1 MRVENGNIGGV
12 GGSGSSGSVRSIGMD
27 PRIQPADGDDG
38 SADTVKLSSASN
50 LVALAKN
57 VSSSDRQSKIASLA
71 TQVRSGTYQ
80 VNPGD
85 VSQAMINQL
94 R

>member
-1 MRVENGNIGGV
+1 MRVENGNVGGV
-12 GGSGSSGSVRSIGMD
+12 GGGSSSGSVRSIGPD
-27 PRIQPADGDDG
+27 PRVQSLDGDDA
-38 SADTVKLSSASN
+38 SADTVRLSSASN

-71 TQVRSGTYQ
+71 AQVRSGTYQ
-80 VNPGD
+80 ANPSD
-85 VSQAMINQL
+85 VSQAIISQL